1 MTSESRR
8 DGIEKLKKTLQ
19 QHHWA
24 RGLNKETSESIK
36 RGSLITSTK
45 LREGFSLGKIK
56 HWASGKTAEVDPR
69 IADAAKKRSATLRGK
84 SHWNYMSS
92 DEVVE
97 RVCQALGDKFDIVS
111 GIDTLAGRKNN
122 TTHHV
127 EIRCKSCS
135 IVTSPSVYDII
146 RYDKKVCLSCR
157 TEESSIP
164 QKEIED
170 FVRSLVGSKTVL
182 MSSDRSNP
190 TGYELD
196 VYVPEASFA
205 IEFNGLYWHSEGV
218 RRDCGY
224 HNRKSIACR
233 ENDISLLHVFQDEW
247 RDKRQIVESMITN
260 RLGLSKRVWARKCEI
275 LEIDPC
281 DSKEFFNKNHIDGDV
296 RGFVTYGL
304 THEGKIVSA
313 MKLRRPHSKKWS
325 GFVEVARYS
334 CVLGEDVIGGHS
346 KLISHVRRNHSER
359 LISYVDTRFGGTGR
373 HCEKS
378 GMMLDHV
385 SKYSFWW
392 TDRENRFNRLY
403 CKAVDGRSEAEEA
416 KRRKLLKIWGC
427 SNLVFVTS

>member
-1 MTSESRR
+1 MGNKKQELSDTPCPVCGKMLPRHSRGKTFHAGEHGITLEELTVRLMGGRPKCGCGCGNEVQWVGGSIGFSSFLRGHMTSESRR

-111 GIDTLAGRKNN
+111 GIDTLTGRKNN
-122 TTHHV
+122 TTHHL

-170 FVRSLVGSKTVL
+170 FVRSLVGSK
-182 MSSDRSNP
+182 R
-190 TGYELD
+190 
-196 VYVPEASFA
+196 
-205 IEFNGLYWHSEGV
+205 
-218 RRDCGY
+218 C
-224 HNRKSIACR
+224 
-233 ENDISLLHVFQDEW
+233 
-247 RDKRQIVESMITN
+247 
-260 RLGLSKRVWARKCEI
+260 
-275 LEIDPC
+275 
-281 DSKEFFNKNHIDGDV
+281 
-296 RGFVTYGL
+296 
-304 THEGKIVSA
+304 
-313 MKLRRPHSKKWS
+313 
-325 GFVEVARYS
+325 
-334 CVLGEDVIGGHS
+334 
-346 KLISHVRRNHSER
+346 
-359 LISYVDTRFGGTGR
+359 
-373 HCEKS
+373 
-378 GMMLDHV
+378 
-385 SKYSFWW
+385 
-392 TDRENRFNRLY
+392 
-403 CKAVDGRSEAEEA
+403 
-416 KRRKLLKIWGC
+416 
-427 SNLVFVTS
+427 